1 MNRILIAVF
10 SIESLCGSL
19 MAQSTQPSNSMPPDT
34 ESPSTAQ
41 PAPAQPAAP
50 ATSTPANPASA
61 PASGAPRI
69 APGSVLPVQLT
80 RSIDAKRAKRG
91 DEVVAKVT
99 QDMRNNAGA
108 VIVAKDTKV
117 IGHVTQA
124 QARSK
129 EQKESEL
136 AIAFNQAVPKDG
148 KPMQM
153 PMSIQAIIAPLN
165 RNPANANG
173 SDQPQSTGPATETG
187 GGSPVPGGRSGST
200 GGTTSGSASMPQAP
214 SGTPSDTPAQT
225 QARPPIT
232 GNTQGVVGIANLKL
246 SAAPNAT
253 EGSVVTSEKN
263 NVKLDDGTLLLL
275 RVNQ

>member
-10 SIESLCGSL
+10 SIASLCASL

-41 PAPAQPAAP
+41 PAAP
-50 ATSTPANPASA
+50 STSAPANPASA
-61 PASGAPRI
+61 PASGPPRI

-80 RSIDAKRAKRG
+80 RSIDAKKAKKG

-99 QDMRNNAGA
+99 QDMRNDAGA

-117 IGHVTQA
+117 IGHVTEA

-136 AIAFNQAVPKDG
+136 AIAFDHAVAKDG
-148 KPMQM
+148 EPMQM

-165 RNPANANG
+165 RNPTNSNG
-173 SDQPQSTGPATETG
+173 SDQPQSTGAGAEPG
-187 GGSPVPGGRSGST
+187 GGSTAPGGRSGSM

-214 SGTPSDTPAQT
+214 SGQPSDSPAQT
-225 QARPPIT
+225 QGRPPIT

-246 SAAPNAT
+246 SAASDAT